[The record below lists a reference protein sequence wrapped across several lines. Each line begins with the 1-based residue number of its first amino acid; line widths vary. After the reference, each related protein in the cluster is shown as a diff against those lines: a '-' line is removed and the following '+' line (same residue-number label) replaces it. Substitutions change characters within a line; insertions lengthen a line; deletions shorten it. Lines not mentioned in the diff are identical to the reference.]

1 MNQEIKND
9 LQVERLGNYL
19 EGKKIALCVSGGI
32 AAIEAPKIAR
42 HLRRYGAEVKAYVT
56 ASTYEFVGKASLEW
70 GTGQAVVDKLSGLA
84 EHICLED
91 LVLVAPATLNTIN
104 KIFTGLADNSLTT
117 LISSALGMKK
127 PIYLAPTMH
136 ESMYNH
142 PILQKNLQTADQY
155 NIKIIPPRR
164 EEHKAKMP
172 RIENIVAAVCRELSE
187 DQLKGKK
194 IMITGGPTPAK
205 IDDVRRIVAKF
216 KGALAVE
223 IAKDAYHRGAEVSL
237 LLGKYGASVPKYLPN
252 VKYHDSFEEYRSNV
266 FAALD
271 KGQDIGVFSAAVAD
285 YLPAEYQ
292 PGKIASGGAITSIP
306 LKQAP
311 KVIQEVRRQY
321 PNLYMVTFKYEDGI
335 SQEGLLEIAANRIE
349 QGYQLVVAN
358 RAQEMGEKHH
368 AYIVGEE
375 GVIATPSSKKEIAGQ
390 LLDILGGDINLSKRR
405 C

>member
-1 MNQEIKND
+1 MNPLNED

-19 EGKKIALCVSGGI
+19 EGKKIALCVGGGI
-32 AAIEAPKIAR
+32 AAIETPKIAR

-56 ASTYEFVGKASLEW
+56 PQVYEFVGKASLEW
-70 GTGQAVVDKLSGLA
+70 GTGQEVVDRLSGLA

-91 LVLVAPATLNTIN
+91 LVLVAPATLNTTN
-104 KIFTGLADNSLTT
+104 KIFTGIADNAVTT

-136 ESMYNH
+136 ESMYNN
-142 PILQKNLQTADQY
+142 PFLQKNLHNAGEY

-172 RIENIVAAVCRELSE
+172 RIDTIIAEVCRELGE
-187 DQLKGKK
+187 DRLKGKK

-216 KGALAVE
+216 KGSLAVE

-237 LLGKYGASVPKYLPN
+237 LLGKYGASVPAYLPIT
-252 VKYHDSFEEYRSNV
+252 YHDSFEEYRSNV
-266 FAALD
+266 FTALD
-271 KGQDIGVFSAAVAD
+271 KGQDIGIFSAAVAD
-285 YLPAEYQ
+285 YIPAEYR
-292 PGKIASGGAITSIP
+292 PGKIASGGAINSIP

-311 KVIQEVRRQY
+311 KVIQEVRKQY
-321 PNLYMVTFKYEDGI
+321 SDLYMVTFKYEDGV
-335 SQEGLLEIAANRIE
+335 SQEVLLEIAQNKIE

-358 RAQEMGEKHH
+358 RAQEMEDKHH
-368 AYIVGEE
+368 AYIVGKE
-375 GVIATPSSKKEIAGQ
+375 GILAAPSSKKEIADQ
-390 LLDILGGDINLSKRR
+390 LLDIVGNRI
-405 C
+405 

>member
-1 MNQEIKND
+1 MDLNND
-9 LQVERLGNYL
+9 LQVEKLGNYL
-19 EGKKIALCVSGGI
+19 EGKKIALCVGGGI

-42 HLRRYGAEVKAYVT
+42 HLRRYGAEVKAYAT
-56 ASTYEFVGKASLEW
+56 ANTYEFVGKASLEW
-70 GTGQAVVDKLSGLA
+70 GTGQQVVDKLSGMA

-104 KIFTGLADNSLTT
+104 KIFAGIADNSVTT
-117 LISSALGMKK
+117 LISSALGLKK
-127 PIYLAPTMH
+127 PVYLVPTMH
-136 ESMYNH
+136 ESMYNN
-142 PILQKNLQTADQY
+142 PFLQNNLQTAGKY
-155 NIKIIPPRR
+155 NIRIIPPRR

-172 RIENIVAAVCRELSE
+172 RMENIVAAVCRELSE

-216 KGALAVE
+216 KGSLAVE

-237 LLGKYGASVPKYLPN
+237 QLGKYGAHVPSYLP
-252 VKYHDSFEEYRSNV
+252 VTYHDSFEEYRGNV

-321 PNLYMVTFKYEDGI
+321 PNLYMVTFKYEDGV

-358 RAQEMGEKHH
+358 RAQEMQEKHH
-368 AYIVGEE
+368 AYIVGKE
-375 GVIATPSSKKEIAGQ
+375 GVLSTPSSKKEIAKE
-390 LLDILGGDINLSKRR
+390 LLDILERDIDSLKRR
-405 C
+405 N